1 MHAAKPASA
10 KPTVEILSSDSHCA
24 ACGEALA
31 AAVHELKTPLAIM
44 GGYLN
49 LLITQKL
56 GPLTPQQ
63 VEVLTEM

>member
-1 MHAAKPASA
+1 
-10 KPTVEILSSDSHCA
+10 
-24 ACGEALA
+24 
-31 AAVHELKTPLAIM
+31 LKTPPAIM